1 MASIFLSVTA
11 KEMKKFFMKNF
22 NFCAVCAT
30 VLKVVS
36 RRCFI
41 TVFQCI
47 AWNVTKKELDCFRVN
62 GCLLN
67 FVHDSSRMFVF
78 FEYFNNI
85 YGKTFL
91 KGQRYSWHLFFEFSW
106 RCIFYLGKKMWRI
119 LALVSNYISSA
130 YSQLFCVLLWKMS

>member
-11 KEMKKFFMKNF
+11 QKMKKFFMKNF

-30 VLKVVS
+30 LLKVVS

-41 TVFQCI
+41 TMFQCI
-47 AWNVTKKELDCFRVN
+47 AWNFTKKELDCSCFRVN

-67 FVHDSSRMFVF
+67 F

-85 YGKTFL
+85 YGRTFL

-106 RCIFYLGKKMWRI
+106 RCIFYSRKKMRRI
-119 LALVSNYISSA
+119 LALVSNYTSSA
-130 YSQLFCVLLWKMS
+130 YSQLF